1 MPRRRRVSKVSG
13 RAPSGAQFVAL
24 LVGPPEVLLIGESP
38 AWLDEPAFSSPA
50 QRDAAW
56 AWQRRHAAGDARG
69 YLAHWLLDE
78 GLGPDEAWAAWL
90 AWRQAR
96 ERAA

>member
-13 RAPSGAQFVAL
+13 RAPSGTQVVAL

-38 AWLDEPAFSSPA
+38 AWLDEPVFSTPA
-50 QRDAAW
+50 ARDEAW
-56 AWQRRHAAGDARG
+56 RWQRRHAAGDVRG
-69 YLAHWLLDE
+69 YLAFWLLDE
-78 GLGPDEAWAAWL
+78 GLEPAEARAAWL
-90 AWRQAR
+90 AWRQ